1 MSERQDRLN
10 GSQGRLAD
18 TLEGMVVVDAG
29 PGTGKTHTIV
39 RRYENIISRPDVSP
53 GEVILLT
60 FTNNAAA
67 EMEERIKSLLNSKNR
82 LKESKQVQA
91 TTFDSF
97 CLSIVLDS
105 PDQVGDFFGMK
116 ERLTP
121 NARITTNKTQKNMYF
136 CDFIDGFLKMN
147 EGAYGP
153 WEPIA
158 SEKPL
163 EVMFLIEKLMSK
175 GIMAIRGGWFGLDVE
190 RTLYGDRD
198 GLLRILKDQDVP
210 GDGKRSKLADTLS
223 KLDVNKFGDVP
234 LTFERQLGD
243 AILGEVVDD
252 TDRELMVQFIHD
264 VYYEYVRKSIS
275 DNRLTF
281 QLNSMLAFTVLYS
294 NRSVRER
301 NRFRYVMIDE
311 FQDTNSNQLMI
322 ALMLLSEPNLCVVGD
337 WKQGIYGFRYVSIE
351 NITDFRNQCVRL
363 RRFLNEDLERV
374 PFTIPDV
381 TLLSLDTNYRSH
393 QFIIDR
399 AFDCLFLKGSKEDVV
414 PEDSI
419 NESLVRISQG
429 RDDLEDADSSI
440 RYVQAKDIQDEVK
453 MTVDAILDYVSPGRY
468 ECVDKGQRRP
478 MGYSDI
484 AVFCRNIKHC
494 RLVLKACLDH
504 GIPAFMSGDECIMST
519 REGKLALAWLRYV
532 NNEMDPWGLVPVMA
546 DMGYNLVDIN
556 DALSGPGHV
565 PEIIREQ
572 RRNLYNKRRR
582 ITDLMTSLYGFYNL
596 DNDVTQAIIST
607 VSDLHRNSLMTI
619 SDIIT
624 IVENDIEEETS
635 YPMENSISGNAVSIM
650 TMHKSKGL
658 EYPAVIMPFID
669 QMVMPST
676 KSDSSMFSVNDL
688 TGIRCRNM
696 VSGTGQYDKIC
707 QSWKTH
713 IAMKAVPHEYDEERR
728 LMFVSM
734 SRAKQFE
741 TLIASKPSIFIEG
754 LNLVPE
760 EIPASDFLEGSVSDQ
775 IIPMP
780 EIGEYTTRR
789 VKMAVH
795 DIMDFGTEDG
805 MGGMSDDSDE
815 VCGKGK
821 EYGSRIHELAHL
833 MNMGARVDETEFP
846 ELPVIRKVLDDLSD
860 ADLLRSE
867 IECAL
872 PVEGTSVTLRGVI
885 DLLAVYDDHV
895 EIHDWK
901 TDVSDRFIGEYM
913 IQLSVYAHAAS
924 GFYRKPAKCFIR
936 FVSMDIVE
944 EFQPL
949 VMEEIKERVDRNLA
963 VQNA

>member
-1 MSERQDRLN
+1 
-10 GSQGRLAD
+10 
-18 TLEGMVVVDAG
+18 
-29 PGTGKTHTIV
+29 
-39 RRYENIISRPDVSP
+39 
-53 GEVILLT
+53 
-60 FTNNAAA
+60 
-67 EMEERIKSLLNSKNR
+67 
-82 LKESKQVQA
+82 
-91 TTFDSF
+91 
-97 CLSIVLDS
+97 
-105 PDQVGDFFGMK
+105 
-116 ERLTP
+116 
-121 NARITTNKTQKNMYF
+121 
-136 CDFIDGFLKMN
+136 
-147 EGAYGP
+147 
-153 WEPIA
+153 
-158 SEKPL
+158 
-163 EVMFLIEKLMSK
+163 
-175 GIMAIRGGWFGLDVE
+175 
-190 RTLYGDRD
+190 
-198 GLLRILKDQDVP
+198 
-210 GDGKRSKLADTLS
+210 
-223 KLDVNKFGDVP
+223 
-234 LTFERQLGD
+234 
-243 AILGEVVDD
+243 
-252 TDRELMVQFIHD
+252 
-264 VYYEYVRKSIS
+264 
-275 DNRLTF
+275 
-281 QLNSMLAFTVLYS
+281 
-294 NRSVRER
+294 
-301 NRFRYVMIDE
+301 
-311 FQDTNSNQLMI
+311 
-322 ALMLLSEPNLCVVGD
+322 
-337 WKQGIYGFRYVSIE
+337 
-351 NITDFRNQCVRL
+351 
-363 RRFLNEDLERV
+363 
-374 PFTIPDV
+374 
-381 TLLSLDTNYRSH
+381 
-393 QFIIDR
+393 
-399 AFDCLFLKGSKEDVV
+399 
-414 PEDSI
+414 
-419 NESLVRISQG
+419 
-429 RDDLEDADSSI
+429 
-440 RYVQAKDIQDEVK
+440 
-453 MTVDAILDYVSPGRY
+453 
-468 ECVDKGQRRP
+468 
-478 MGYSDI
+478 
-484 AVFCRNIKHC
+484 
-494 RLVLKACLDH
+494 
-504 GIPAFMSGDECIMST
+504 
-519 REGKLALAWLRYV
+519 
-532 NNEMDPWGLVPVMA
+532 
-546 DMGYNLVDIN
+546 
-556 DALSGPGHV
+556 
-565 PEIIREQ
+565 
-572 RRNLYNKRRR
+572 
-582 ITDLMTSLYGFYNL
+582 MTSLYGFYNL

-624 IVENDIEEETS
+624 IIENDIEEETS

-741 TLIASKPSIFIEG
+741 TLIASKPSLFIEG

-760 EIPASDFLEGSVSDQ
+760 EIPASDFLEGSASDQ

-872 PVEGTSVTLRGVI
+872 PVEGTGVTLRGVI
-885 DLLAVYDDHV
+885 DLLAVYDDHI

-949 VMEEIKERVDRNLA
+949 GMEEIKERVDRNLA